1 MRLKMKKIIAFLNG
15 IFEFKSSFTTHYED
29 YGLLISYEKGR
40 DFAHVI
46 TFRKYEG

>member
-1 MRLKMKKIIAFLNG
+1 MKNIIAFLNG
-15 IFEFKSSFTTHYED
+15 IIEFKSSLTSHYED

-40 DFAHVI
+40 NFAHVV